1 MLQVVGHNL
10 VLEHHRSSVQVAGS
24 LSREREDHVIC
35 QHNIYNDIPPYPGPA
50 GGIPGGNPPGGAKT
64 NETIIYIYHSTDGQ
78 EKLLKD
84 L

>member
-1 MLQVVGHNL
+1 MTYV
-10 VLEHHRSSVQVAGS
+10 
-24 LSREREDHVIC
+24 
-35 QHNIYNDIPPYPGPA
+35 PPYPGPA

-64 NETIIYIYHSTDGQ
+64 NETIIYIYHSTDSQ